1 MIGFPEAPER
11 ESFIV
16 PTKVSPLF
24 NSILSPGIKP
34 EEAELTF
41 DKDFQGV
48 DDDNPFAESLPVE
61 LT

>member
-1 MIGFPEAPER
+1 MMGFPDDPER

-16 PTKVSPLF
+16 PTNVSPLF
-24 NSILSPGIKP
+24 KSILSPGIKP

-48 DDDNPFAESLPVE
+48 DVDNPFAESLPDE